1 MRWDDRPSQD
11 DVTRA
16 HLEKL
21 VELAISTGASDAKAI
36 PSSAI
41 SVQDRLANLCVEPRC
56 SNYGLSPSCPPHVS
70 GPSGFRDLQ
79 RELKHAIVVRIVVP
93 SSVLLSSE
101 SRELGRFL
109 HELVAGIER
118 EAVEM
123 GYPASKAFAGGSC
136 KHIFCHEHL
145 ECRKLS
151 EDGACRHP
159 QHARA
164 SMSGYGV
171 DVFEL
176 MRTCGWP
183 VNVNPRESESEADS
197 MSWVAGLIMIG

>member
-1 MRWDDRPSQD
+1 MEDDPSHQD

-21 VELAISTGASDAKAI
+21 VELALSTGASDARAI
-36 PSSAI
+36 PSGEI
-41 SVQDRLANLCVEPRC
+41 SVQDHLANLCVEPRC
-56 SNYGLSPSCPPHVS
+56 ASYGLSPSCPPHVS

-79 RELKHAIVVRIVVP
+79 QRLKHAIVVRIIVP

-101 SRELGRFL
+101 GWELGRFL
-109 HELVAGIER
+109 YELVAHIEQ
-118 EAVEM
+118 EAVGM
-123 GYPASKAFAGGSC
+123 GYSASEAFAGGSC
-136 KHIFCHEHL
+136 KRIFCHEHL
-145 ECRKLS
+145 ECRRLS
-151 EDGACRHP
+151 ENGECRHP
-159 QHARA
+159 QHARS

-176 MRTCGWP
+176 MKTCGWP
-183 VNVNPRESESEADS
+183 VNVNPRESEPEADS